1 LRKGKILGGFL
12 FALGIMMLIVG
23 LVMPYYKTQQ
33 LLEGTGP
40 NIEFTPQ
47 QQYWIKSYIIPPID
61 VGTPINLSVLSDR
74 PGRTVVLLAIYD
86 QQQQSIVGPA
96 LVNTA
101 FAENQK
107 GLAVLTTAPRTSSY
121 MLSITSYNSSYVFSL
136 TSVWSPFYEFRSMT
150 TFGIAVVP
158 LGLIMIYYDGIA
170 ERREKMFE
178 AAMKN
183 IREKTRPK
191 Q

>member
-1 LRKGKILGGFL
+1 MRKGKILGGFL
-12 FALGIMMLIVG
+12 FALGIMMLVVG

-61 VGTPINLSVLSDR
+61 VGTPINLSVLSNR
-74 PGRTVVLLAIYD
+74 PGRAVVLLAIYD
-86 QQQQSIVGPA
+86 QEQQSIVGPA
-96 LVNTA
+96 LVNAA

-107 GLAVLTTAPRTSSY
+107 GLAVLTNAPRTSPY

-158 LGLIMIYYDGIA
+158 LGLITIYYDGIA
-170 ERREKMFE
+170 DRREKMFE

>member
-158 LGLIMIYYDGIA
+158 LGLITIYYDRIA

>member
-12 FALGIMMLIVG
+12 FALGIMMLVVG

-150 TFGIAVVP
+150 AFGIAVVP
-158 LGLIMIYYDGIA
+158 LGLITIYYDRIA

>member
-1 LRKGKILGGFL
+1 LRKGKIVGRFL
-12 FALGIMMLIVG
+12 VALGIMMLVVG

-33 LLEGTGP
+33 RLEGTGP

-61 VGTPINLSVLSDR
+61 VGTPINLSVLSNR

-86 QQQQSIVGPA
+86 QEQQSIVGPA
-96 LVNTA
+96 LVNAA

-107 GLAVLTTAPRTSSY
+107 GLAVLTNAPRTSPY

-158 LGLIMIYYDGIA
+158 FGLIMIYYDGIA

-178 AAMKN
+178 AAMKD
-183 IREKTRPK
+183 IRRKTQPK

>member
-1 LRKGKILGGFL
+1 LRKGKIIGRFL
-12 FALGIMMLIVG
+12 VALGIMMLVVG

-33 LLEGTGP
+33 RLEGTGP
-40 NIEFTPQ
+40 NVEFTAR

-74 PGRTVVLLAIYD
+74 PGRTAVLLAIYD
-86 QQQQSIVGPA
+86 QQQQSIVGPP
-96 LVNTA
+96 LVNAA

-107 GLAVLTTAPRTSSY
+107 GLAVLTTSARTSPY

-158 LGLIMIYYDGIA
+158 FGLIMIYYDGIA
-170 ERREKMFE
+170 EGREKMFE

-183 IREKTRPK
+183 VRKKTQPK

>member
-158 LGLIMIYYDGIA
+158 LGLITIYYDGIA

>member
-1 LRKGKILGGFL
+1 LRKGKVIGGFL
-12 FALGIMMLIVG
+12 FALGIMMLVVG
-23 LVMPYYKTQQ
+23 VVMPYYKTQQ
-33 LLEGTGP
+33 RLEGTGP
-40 NIEFTPQ
+40 KVEFTAHL
-47 QQYWIKSYIIPPID
+47 QYWITSYIIPPID

-74 PGRTVVLLAIYD
+74 PGRTSVLLAIYD
-86 QQQQSIVGPA
+86 QEQQSIVGPA
-96 LVNTA
+96 LVNVA

-107 GLAVLTTAPRTSSY
+107 GLGVLTNAPRTSSY

-158 LGLIMIYYDGIA
+158 LGIITIYYDGIA

-183 IREKTRPK
+183 IREKSRPE

>member
-12 FALGIMMLIVG
+12 FALGIMMLVVG

-158 LGLIMIYYDGIA
+158 LGLITIYYDGIA
-170 ERREKMFE
+170 ERREEMFE

>member
-12 FALGIMMLIVG
+12 FALGIMMLVVG

-158 LGLIMIYYDGIA
+158 LGLITIYYDRIA